1 MTEFDTLL
9 KQRRST
15 YMMSAN
21 TAVTEEEIIA
31 RLRENVSQVPTAYNS
46 QTTRYVVLF
55 GDANRKLWEH
65 IYTVQKDVLDQQL
78 WAQVSQAVASYQAV
92 KGTVLFFEDHDA
104 LEKIPAPSASRET
117 YKQNNA
123 GNAQL
128 VTWLTLA
135 ELGLGATLNHFNIGY
150 EQGFDSKIREFF
162 NLPDTYE
169 MTAQM
174 PFGAIEQPAY
184 PKEFMDS
191 EEQVQVIK

>member
-1 MTEFDTLL
+1 MEFDQLL
-9 KQRRST
+9 EKRRST

-21 TAVTEEEIIA
+21 TDVTEEAIVEA
-31 RLRENVSQVPTAYNS
+31 LRKNVRQVPTAYNS
-46 QTTRYVVLF
+46 QTTRYVVVF
-55 GDANRKLWEH
+55 GDANKKLWEH
-65 IYTVQKDVLDQQL
+65 IYDVQKDVLDSEL
-78 WAQVSQAVASYQAV
+78 WTQVGPVVNSYKDV
-92 KGTVLFFEDHDA
+92 KGTVIFFEDHNA
-104 LEKIPAPSASRET
+104 LENIPSPGNSRNI

-123 GNAQL
+123 GNGQL

-135 ELGLGATLNHFNIGY
+135 ELGLGATLNHFNIGF

-184 PKEFMDS
+184 PKDFMDS